1 MKQLFM
7 NTDYWNQYK
16 HYFVRKMDAIS
27 YMALNQLYEYVSEVQ
42 EQQLLMKGLQKNSF
56 YITQNVLA
64 NIESQFIIADLNN
77 ACTGATTPDIV
88 SAMRNMIPQNVS
100 KKDRKTLNMMVQQ
113 VMAQNP
119 NFDSNQ
125 FWGLYQQQ
133 KGRLESVINQ
143 KALTT
148 YIPVQIRISLEKM
161 QRKCSMLEVTGTD
174 GYQMLKKIS
183 KRKF

>member
-113 VMAQNP
+113 VMAQILILTVT
-119 NFDSNQ
+119 NFGGYTNNRKGVWNQ
-125 FWGLYQQQ
+125 L
-133 KGRLESVINQ
+133 SI
-143 KALTT
+143 
-148 YIPVQIRISLEKM
+148 
-161 QRKCSMLEVTGTD
+161 
-174 GYQMLKKIS
+174 KKH
-183 KRKF
+183 